1 MAFFTEKL
9 RLIKQNIGENDQ
21 IWGDALNSGFI
32 DLADEAVAG
41 VATVDMSGGD
51 TSLTDE
57 DGASSE
63 ARAMFLTLTGTPA
76 GPSSLTVPRRSK
88 LYAIRNET
96 PQIITIKPLGGTGD
110 NINTLETEWFTVDE
124 ATNRCFNL
132 LSSGTIVPFTVTQV
146 PVTASFIGSIAG
158 DATKQFNSIQEGT
171 QFAIGWDTLSV
182 TVAAIDFVAVGFFPT
197 APVRQQSYQL
207 FIQEGGAVIDAYAVF
222 TTQRI
227 EFFKSDGSPWINP
240 SVRTVNQTWLQ
251 YNQALN

>member
-32 DLADEAVAG
+32 DLADAAVAG
-41 VATVDMSGGD
+41 MVLVDMNGGD

-57 DGASSE
+57 DGAPSE
-63 ARAMFLTLTGTPA
+63 ARAMFLELFGSPP
-76 GPSSLTVPRRSK
+76 GPSSLTVPNRSK
-88 LYAIRNET
+88 LYAIFNNT
-96 PQIITIKPLGGTGD
+96 TQIITVKPLGGTGD
-110 NINTLETEWFTVDE
+110 TIQNQATQWFTVDE

-132 LSSGTIVPFTVTQV
+132 LSSGTVVPFTQTQV
-146 PVTASFIGSIAG
+146 PVTASFIGSTAG

-197 APVRQQSYQL
+197 APVRAQSYQL
-207 FIQEGGAVIDAYAVF
+207 FIDEDGTPVDCYAVF

-240 SVRTVNQTWLQ
+240 SVRTINQTWLQ